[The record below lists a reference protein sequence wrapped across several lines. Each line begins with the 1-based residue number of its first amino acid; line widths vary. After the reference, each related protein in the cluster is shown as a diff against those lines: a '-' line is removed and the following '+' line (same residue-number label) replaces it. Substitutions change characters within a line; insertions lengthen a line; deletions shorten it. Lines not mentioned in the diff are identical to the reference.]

1 MQLKSNVF
9 WLVAFGLSGA
19 DTPSYPARG
28 RGGKGDKKHCYS
40 KVKIA

>member
-19 DTPSYPARG
+19 DTPSYPALG
-28 RGGKGDKKHCYS
+28 RGGERGQE
-40 KVKIA
+40 ALLL

>member
-28 RGGKGDKKHCYS
+28 RGGERGQEALLLQS
-40 KVKIA
+40 

>member
-19 DTPSYPARG
+19 DIPSYPPPG
-28 RGGKGDKKHCYS
+28 TGWGKGTRSIVTPKLK
-40 KVKIA
+40 